1 MIRGLW
7 DRQAEAIID
16 VTLGDAD
23 ADSYRF
29 ESMAALLAQWNK
41 IKKDKHGKHCHDQ
54 QKHFYPF
61 VLSVDGMLG
70 REALAVLANLSRLM
84 AAKMDEPI
92 SHVLG
97 WINGRII
104 IAVVRSYSRM
114 IRVAQLPSPMRDR
127 EPDWYPALSLR
138 LAQ

>member
-16 VTLGDAD
+16 VKLGDAD
-23 ADSYRF
+23 ADSYKY
-29 ESMAALLAQWNK
+29 EPTAALLAWWET

-54 QKHFYPF
+54 RKHFSPF

-70 REALAVLANLSRLM
+70 REALVVLANLNQIM

-92 SHVLG
+92 LHVWG
-97 WINGRII
+97 WINGGISI
-104 IAVVRSYSRM
+104 SFVISYSHM
-114 IRVAQLPSPMRDR
+114 ICGA
-127 EPDWYPALSLR
+127 
-138 LAQ
+138 